1 MTTMVREKIDY
12 KEVHTENLEQVSK
25 SRSSELSIAKQLYQ
39 IIQDEVPVGIWKQDF
54 DGCLEYCNPLFK
66 DVYGEMD
73 NIMDIFDNDDD
84 RNVFK
89 KHMMNEDRFEMIFK
103 IIVKNELEWFRIKF
117 FKIDEGF
124 IGMTD
129 NKTTEFTTINKL
141 LNLKKEIK
149 DVFKD
154 AKR

>member
-1 MTTMVREKIDY
+1 MATMVRKKINY

-25 SRSSELSIAKQLYQ
+25 SRSSELSIVKQLYQ

-66 DVYGEMD
+66 EVNGDIE
-73 NIMDIFDNDDD
+73 NIIDIFDNDDD
-84 RNVFK
+84 KNLFK
-89 KHMMNEDRFEMIFK
+89 KHMMNDDRFEMIFK
-103 IIVKNELEWFRIKF
+103 IMLNNELQWFRIKF

-124 IGMTD
+124 IGLTD
-129 NKTTEFTTINKL
+129 DKTTEFTTIDKL